1 MGTGEIQRFTRGFEA
16 HGDLRQFTE
25 AEHAAK
31 VSLNPKP

>member
-1 MGTGEIQRFTRGFEA
+1 MGTGEIQRLRGFEA
-16 HGDLRQFTE
+16 HGGLRQLTE